1 MKKVLSNYLFLF
13 SIAGLI
19 IVLDQW
25 TKSIVRSQLQ
35 FSQIWVPFD
44 ALEPYMRIVH
54 WRNTGAAFGM
64 FQSFNSI
71 FTILAILVSLAIFY
85 YFPRISKEETLLRLA
100 LSLQLGGAIGN
111 LIDRL
116 MLGHVTD
123 FVSILNFTVFNVADF
138 SISTGVVLL
147 VWVMW
152 RNEQQTPPEA
162 DENQEIAAENEVVSS
177 SMPSEDA

>member
-1 MKKVLSNYLFLF
+1 
-13 SIAGLI
+13 IAGFI
-19 IVLDQW
+19 IDLDQW

-35 FSQIWVPFD
+35 FGQIWVPSD

-64 FQSFNSI
+64 FESFNNI
-71 FTILAILVSLAIFY
+71 FTILAILVSLAILY

-123 FVSILNFTVFNVADF
+123 FVSILNFPVFNVADL

-152 RNEQQTPPEA
+152 RNEQQESAEP
-162 DENQEIAAENEVVSS
+162 DKNQEITAETEVVSS
-177 SMPSEDA
+177 NMPSEDA